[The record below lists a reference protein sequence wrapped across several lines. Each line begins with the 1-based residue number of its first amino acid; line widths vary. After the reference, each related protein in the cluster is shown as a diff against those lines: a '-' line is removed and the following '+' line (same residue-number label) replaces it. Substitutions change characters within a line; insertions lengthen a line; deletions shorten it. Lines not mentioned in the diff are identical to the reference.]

1 MSWLPFFEWCET
13 TTLGL
18 AIRDSLWLFPVIESV
33 HLLALGLLGG
43 AVLVVDLRL
52 LNLGLRKQSTIDVA
66 RSAQPWL
73 MGSLATMLLTG
84 VLLFTSESIKC
95 YYSPP
100 FWYKMSF
107 LATAM
112 LFTFTVRRKVAAADA
127 LRVGPIWGKLVALI
141 SLGLWFGVG
150 FSGRWIAFY

>member
-1 MSWLPFFEWCET
+1 M
-13 TTLGL
+13 
-18 AIRDSLWLFPVIESV
+18 
-33 HLLALGLLGG
+33 ALGLLGG

-100 FWYKMSF
+100 VLVQDELSRHRDVVHLYGSPQS
-107 LATAM
+107 
-112 LFTFTVRRKVAAADA
+112 RRGGCASRWTD
-127 LRVGPIWGKLVALI
+127 
-141 SLGLWFGVG
+141 LG
-150 FSGRWIAFY
+150 